1 MMVVELPRSQCYCT
15 LVGVRLRLSLI
26 SEVGFVFR
34 KTEPFL
40 AIKTWYV
47 RATPFFEVPI
57 SSKNPPFQKLPYK
70 EMFVFHRF
78 PYVKLHYYSAEQKD
92 VLCKYPEYSQAHR

>member
-1 MMVVELPRSQCYCT
+1 MPSSQCYCT
-15 LVGVRLRLSLI
+15 LVGVRLRLSLTWALLI
-26 SEVGFVFR
+26 TGVGFVLR
-34 KTEPFL
+34 KTEPM

-70 EMFVFHRF
+70 EMFVFHWF
-78 PYVKLHYYSAEQKD
+78 PYMKFHYQSAEQKD
-92 VLCKYPEYSQAHR
+92 ALCKYPGYSQPHW

>member
-1 MMVVELPRSQCYCT
+1 MLFYLGGSQVEVIADLGSADIRSRFCAQENGT
-15 LVGVRLRLSLI
+15 L
-26 SEVGFVFR
+26 
-34 KTEPFL
+34 L

-47 RATPFFEVPI
+47 RATSFFEVPI

-92 VLCKYPEYSQAHR
+92 ALCKYPEYSQAHR